1 MRIRTLLIPSLA
13 LLAGSGAAQDSLQI
27 HGFVSQGYLV
37 TRDNAMFAP
46 ESEDNGTFEFSE
58 VALNAVATPIDR
70 LRVGIQIAA
79 QDLGDLYNNEVVI
92 DWAYGNYSFGEVA
105 KGLELS
111 ASAGRFK
118 MGHGLYNDYRDL
130 DMTRTSVF
138 LPLAIYN
145 PRWRDFMLA
154 VNGFGLTASYDAG
167 PVGSFEING
176 FVGTNNYSADEGGIH
191 DLMADLGMDPSRI
204 SIQST
209 QGGQITWNTPLDG
222 LKFKYSLSNA
232 AEFEARGTYAGA
244 GGVNDFV
251 PGTEYNFTMDNYW
264 DNIWSLEYQ
273 HNNLLVAA
281 EYNYIYLQGA
291 ISGTFL
297 IDPDGP
303 GGGPAFPVPV
313 EQGITSTTHATYISA
328 AYRVHP
334 KWEVL
339 GGWQWSKGEADVTSK
354 WYALNAAVRYD
365 ITDHWLIKAEYQWTH
380 GSSILRV
387 AEQPDGTIEEIWSY
401 LAIKT
406 TFDF

>member
-13 LLAGSGAAQDSLQI
+13 LLAGSGAAQDSLHI

-37 TRDNAMFAP
+37 SMDNALFAP

-105 KGLELS
+105 ESLELS

-154 VNGFGLTASYDAG
+154 VNGFGLTASYNAG
-167 PVGSFEING
+167 PLGSFEING
-176 FVGTNNYSADEGGIH
+176 FIGTNNYSADEGGIY
-191 DLMADLGMDPSRI
+191 DLMADLGMDPNRI

-209 QGGQITWNTPLDG
+209 QGGQLTWSTPLDG
-222 LKFKYSLSNA
+222 LRLKYSLSNA
-232 AEFEARGTYAGA
+232 AGFEARGSFAAIPGSTY
-244 GGVNDFV
+244 DFV
-251 PGTEYNFTMDNYW
+251 MPNYW

-273 HNNLLVAA
+273 YKDLLISA
-281 EYNYIYLQGA
+281 EYNYIFLRGT
-291 ISGTFL
+291 ISGSFL
-297 IDPDGP
+297 PDS
-303 GGGPAFPVPV
+303 
-313 EQGITSTTHATYISA
+313 EITSTTDAAYISA
-328 AYRVHP
+328 AYRVLP

-339 GGWQWSKGEADVTSK
+339 GGWQWSKTDSDTTSK

-380 GSSILRV
+380 GTSILRV
-387 AEQPDGTIEEIWSY
+387 AEQPDGTIEDIWSY
-401 LAIKT
+401 VAIKT